1 MHMLPV
7 CGIHGL
13 AGQIYDHA
21 MAKALRVAR
30 EGMSFVTAA
39 TQDRRPIFE
48 ITRVADL
55 FVEAL
60 LHYRM
65 VGHYKLHAYVV
76 MPDHVHLVLTPQG
89 MSLEQAV
96 NLIKTGFVHRLE
108 TELPI
113 WEENFTGYSIAN
125 IHDLEVVRAYLH
137 ELPVKASLVPSAEMY
152 PHSSAYRHT
161 TDELPV
167 PPDDI
172 AAAAA
177 GGRRL
182 SQSTATSPR
191 KKAS

>member
-1 MHMLPV
+1 
-7 CGIHGL
+7 
-13 AGQIYDHA
+13 
-21 MAKALRVAR
+21 MAKALRVSR
-30 EGMSFVTAA
+30 EGMSFVTTA

-65 VGHYKLHAYVV
+65 LGHYKLHAYVV
-76 MPDHVHLVLTPQG
+76 MPDHVHLLLTPQG

-96 NLIKTGFVHRLE
+96 NLIKTGFEHRLE

-113 WEENFTGYSIAN
+113 WESNFTGYSIAN
-125 IHDLEVVRAYLH
+125 INDLEVVRAYLH
-137 ELPVKASLVPSAEMY
+137 ELPVRAALVTSAEMY
-152 PHSSAYRHT
+152 PHSSAYHHT
-161 TDELPV
+161 VNELPV
-167 PPDDI
+167 PPDD

-182 SQSTATSPR
+182 SQSTTTPPR